1 MEAETGWGSGTYD
14 DERREESVR
23 RSWKIMSRG
32 PRQVSVQ
39 MTSNQAGIQ
48 ERIAGIREHLTGKN
62 QKSKYNTTVLST
74 KAVKTNWRK

>member
-1 MEAETGWGSGTYD
+1 MEAENGWDSGTDD
-14 DERREESVR
+14 DERNKKSVR

-48 ERIAGIREHLTGKN
+48 ERITQGYVNI
-62 QKSKYNTTVLST
+62 
-74 KAVKTNWRK
+74 